1 MAVMRPSSGVLHL
14 IVGERAGALA
24 AAMQLA

>member
-1 MAVMRPSSGVLHL
+1 MRPSPGVLHL